1 MGAEFD
7 EHKLKWRRKGQRIAN
22 MSIEDIK
29 KTLNKR
35 FYALKWDLI
44 DDYESDGEE
53 WEGYSGTLAEKG
65 GANISY
71 FPFLSDNELEKLQN
85 WIARFP
91 RVILGKWDWEGSQSD
106 LVKRFNAWQ
115 KKLGKRD
122 KNTLKKLR
130 ENGFKLTEQGYAL
143 HKISEAKWQDAVGLA
158 NNNDVYFFGYCSY

>member
-7 EHKLKWRRKGQRIAN
+7 ERKLRWRRKGQRIAN

-35 FYALKWDLI
+35 FYALKYDLE
-44 DDYESDGEE
+44 DSYGD
-53 WEGYSGTLAEKG
+53 EGYTGTLAEKY

-106 LVKRFNAWQ
+106 LVKRFIAWQ

-143 HKISEAKWQDAVGLA
+143 HKVSDAKWEDAVGLA

>member
-1 MGAEFD
+1 MGATFD
-7 EHKLKWRRKGQRIAN
+7 ERKLRWRRKGQRIAN

-35 FYALKWDLI
+35 FYALKYNLEDSYG
-44 DDYESDGEE
+44 D
-53 WEGYSGTLAEKG
+53 EGYTGTLAEKY
-65 GANISY
+65 GAKISY

-91 RVILGKWDWEGSQSD
+91 RVILDKWDWKAGD
-106 LVKRFNAWQ
+106 GDFVKRFNAWQ
-115 KKLGKRD
+115 RKLGKRD
-122 KNTLKKLR
+122 KDIIKKLR

-143 HKISEAKWQDAVGLA
+143 HKVSDAKWEDAVGLA

>member
-1 MGAEFD
+1 MGASFD
-7 EHKLKWRRKGQRIAN
+7 EVKLKWRKKGQRIGN
-22 MSIEDIK
+22 MTTDEIK
-29 KTLNKR
+29 KSLNKR
-35 FYALKWDLI
+35 FFAMQNDLRY
-44 DDYESDGEE
+44 DYGHN
-53 WEGYSGTLAEKG
+53 GYTGTLAEKN

-91 RVILGKWDWEGSQSD
+91 KVILGKWDWEGSQSD

-130 ENGFKLTEQGYAL
+130 ENDFKLTEQGYTL
-143 HKISEAKWQDAVGLA
+143 HTISDAKWEDAVGLA
-158 NNNDVYFFGYCSY
+158 NNNDVYFFGYCSS